1 MAKTSGSNSKTDLEN
16 KETEQLQLEVA
27 HTMWFLQTGQNI
39 TDVEKLHEAWKKDF
53 PDAHLFAIK
62 LVRALYARGILLNY
76 YDESLSHFK

>member
-1 MAKTSGSNSKTDLEN
+1 MAKSSGPDSKESLED
-16 KETEQLQLEVA
+16 KETERLQLEVA

-39 TDVEKLHEAWKKDF
+39 SDVEDLHKAWKKDF